1 MATMETPGL
10 SKRVLRQREAAHY
23 LSCSESTLE
32 KLRVFGGGPV
42 FVKIGARTV
51 GVHRGGPGTLARDPP
66 THQHERA
73 GAVKTSGRVNVDAR
87 ILERHLDL
95 SPLRG
100 RRRGLTFCLFHQ
112 HRGRTPSM
120 SVDLDE
126 GLFFC
131 FACGGKGGVKAFRKL
146 VWETQPTPRPAAPR
160 PPQSECA
167 ETWRSAVEL
176 KGRERAQHQA
186 WAPWTLATGRLRWT
200 PTARQARR
208 SDTWY
213 ASRGQCT
220 RARRTAGLTIFF

>member
-1 MATMETPGL
+1 MATMETPVL

-51 GVHRGGPGTLARDPP
+51 GYIVEDLERWLATADAPARASRRGENL
-66 THQHERA
+66 
-73 GAVKTSGRVNVDAR
+73 GRVNVDAR

-131 FACGGKGGVKAFRKL
+131 FACGAKGGVKAFRKL

-160 PPQSECA
+160 PPQSEWA

-186 WAPWTLATGRLRWT
+186 WAP
-200 PTARQARR
+200 
-208 SDTWY
+208 
-213 ASRGQCT
+213 
-220 RARRTAGLTIFF
+220 